1 MNCDIIEQEFRAA
14 EDYAKVRRLKPEGMK
29 HFLNDLNELES
40 ETQKEDIT
48 PIVLKVINDSRF
60 DDQCKMK
67 PALVFRIIVKLV
79 DPLKVSHW
87 WAD

>member
-14 EDYAKVRRLKPEGMK
+14 EDYAKVRHLKPEGMK
-29 HFLNDLNELES
+29 HFLNDLKELES

-60 DDQCKMK
+60 DDECKMK
-67 PALVFRIIVKLV
+67 PSLVFFKIVEYVDHSKL
-79 DPLKVSHW
+79 SHW